1 MSWVGLIP
9 TTDQSR
15 DCSQR
20 QHQGHFGPT
29 VGRRKI
35 EDHGKEGLP
44 LTSVTIPEHWAWKN
58 SLPTPPPS
66 HFSLPRNNLEVRQER
81 RLVTSTVWQLV
92 SGVNLAGSRTP
103 AIYASGHAWMWG
115 GLLVG
120 VRRPTHCE
128 WHHFLARIVNC
139 RKQRKHEHQLAFRSL
154 CFLFADV
161 MWPAASSS
169 CSFLLQDGL
178 HPWSGSW
185 ISPFGLKLLQLGY
198 CLTAMEKKLACK
210 VCQHPSYASGESWDG
225 DDPWVVL
232 HTLEHPSLS

>member
-1 MSWVGLIP
+1 M
-9 TTDQSR
+9 
-15 DCSQR
+15 
-20 QHQGHFGPT
+20 
-29 VGRRKI
+29 
-35 EDHGKEGLP
+35 
-44 LTSVTIPEHWAWKN
+44 TSPEHWAWKN

-92 SGVNLAGSRTP
+92 PSVNLAGSRTP
-103 AIYASGHAWMWG
+103 AIYASGHAWGWG

-120 VRRPTHCE
+120 VRRPTHCG

-169 CSFLLQDGL
+169 CFLLLQDGL
-178 HPWSGSW
+178 HPWSGSLNK
-185 ISPFGLKLLQLGY
+185 PFLPETASVRVLPHGNGKETSRQGMPTSLICHWGELGWWWSLSGTPHAWTPFTI
-198 CLTAMEKKLACK
+198 LTS
-210 VCQHPSYASGESWDG
+210 PSY
-225 DDPWVVL
+225 PV
-232 HTLEHPSLS
+232 TLKEQTYWCIS